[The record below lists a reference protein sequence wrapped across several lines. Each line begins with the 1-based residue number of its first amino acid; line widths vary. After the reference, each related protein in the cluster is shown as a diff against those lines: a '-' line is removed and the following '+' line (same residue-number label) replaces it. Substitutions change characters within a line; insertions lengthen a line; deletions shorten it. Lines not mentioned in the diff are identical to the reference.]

1 MKPISGDQAIPAGR
15 ACKTLGKE
23 RDSNE
28 TTAQIKYAAGLK
40 ITLQR
45 LQVQLRYGAAWFLV
59 SPNMALVL
67 PVGTMQYI
75 TQAEFYRLQGNKA
88 TQ

>member
-1 MKPISGDQAIPAGR
+1 MKPISWDQAIPAGR
-15 ACKTLGKE
+15 ACKTLKKE
-23 RDSNE
+23 KKTASE

-45 LQVQLRYGAAWFLV
+45 PWVQLRYGTAWFLV
-59 SPNMALVL
+59 RLMPCLEV

-75 TQAEFYRLQGNKA
+75 TQV
-88 TQ
+88 

>member
-1 MKPISGDQAIPAGR
+1 MKETA
-15 ACKTLGKE
+15 T
-23 RDSNE
+23 E

-40 ITLQR
+40 ITLQT

-67 PVGTMQYI
+67 PVGTVQYI
-75 TQAEFYRLQGNKA
+75 TQGEFYQLRGTELRTKENFIINTHSSSYYFA
-88 TQ
+88 FHS